1 MELVKSAGKKGGAT
15 LEQATCVVLTDFVRN
30 HALID
35 RWDLDARLTKETVA
49 SLKASGLKV
58 RAGNTKTQLGAGWD
72 SVWGAIKA
80 LWDLK
85 DYIGAL
91 VALVQVPIKLY
102 RLHLHNATAQQL
114 PAVNVHLTIGGD
126 GEIDPNNSYDDLNKR
141 LAVLCQA
148 AHTEAKRLQAKYP
161 MYLFGQT
168 VSVRLPRYGFEASFG
183 ILGEKNSTFNQ
194 KRILRVIDALRLQ
207 EGLTL
212 NVTINRAGLVVH
224 TVTPQ
229 TLITESPHREKDWRF
244 IGSGK
249 KFYTLVS
256 NRMVGGYM
264 KKTPTMPY
272 LEYYDKHLRP
282 QLRQQA

>member
-1 MELVKSAGKKGGAT
+1 MELLRSNGKKGGPT
-15 LEQATCVVLTDFVRN
+15 LEQATCTVLTDFVRN

-58 RAGNTKTQLGAGWD
+58 RAGNTKTQLGGGWD
-72 SVWGAIKA
+72 SIWGAIRV

-102 RLHLHNATAQQL
+102 RLHLHNATTQQL
-114 PAVNVHLTIGGD
+114 PTVNVHLTIGGD
-126 GEIDPNNSYDDLNKR
+126 GEIDPSNSYDDLSKR

-148 AHTEAKRLQAKYP
+148 AHTEAKRLQTKYP

-168 VSVRLPRYGFEASFG
+168 MSVRIPHYGFEASFSIVG
-183 ILGEKNSTFNQ
+183 DKNSAFNQ
-194 KRILRVIDALRLQ
+194 KRILRVINALRFQ
-207 EGLTL
+207 EGLTF
-212 NVTINRAGLVVH
+212 NVSINRAGLVVH

-229 TLITESPHREKDWRF
+229 TLVTESPHRDKDWRF
-244 IGSGK
+244 ISSSK
-249 KFYTLVS
+249 KFYTFVS
-256 NRMVGGYM
+256 SRMVGGYL
-264 KKTPTMPY
+264 KTTPTMPY
-272 LEYYDKHLRP
+272 EQYYDKYLRP
-282 QLRQQA
+282 QVGSQT